1 MNKQLLLSSLAAA
14 SLLAGCRVYLPGE
27 TPRRTVFGSD
37 SSRATAEVPPARIEP
52 APAKAE
58 PVDDL
63 VAPQPVA
70 HTAPAAPVATPAP
83 ALPPTAGADSYRNYI
98 GGGGSGA
105 ASAHTAPAPSRGT
118 PLSATTAPASNGG
131 YRMYTVQAGD
141 SAGMIANSN
150 GMTLAEFA
158 KLNNLSDPNKLRV
171 GQTVKVATGRSALAA
186 GPAAR
191 PAQPTAAPAG
201 YVIVQEGDT
210 LSAIAARNGT
220 TVKALQEANNLSDAN
235 AIRSGAQ
242 LRLPGTPAPAQTA
255 HPVSAQTAQG
265 DVHPIPTTT
274 HTVATIPTT
283 THTVATIPT
292 TAHTVA
298 TIPTTTRPVA
308 TIPTTTRTP
317 VRVTPDEAS
326 ATPGGTVQA
335 GDATID
341 VDAALLGGS
350 LGAARQHAR
359 EAANQIAGAAQAA
372 GDQAQSALGQ
382 VSDAAGRDAT
392 GVRDAVATPGT
403 KEYVVEDG
411 DDIYSIAMKFDSQ
424 PLAIRAFNGGK
435 SLDDL
440 KPGDIVIVPAK

>member
-27 TPRRTVFGSD
+27 TPRRTLLGSD
-37 SSRATAEVPPARIEP
+37 ASRATAEVPPARVEP
-52 APAKAE
+52 APAKADA
-58 PVDDL
+58 VDDL

-70 HTAPAAPVATPAP
+70 VATHAPAATPAP
-83 ALPPTAGADSYRNYI
+83 AAAPAPVLPQTAGADSYRNYI
-98 GGGGSGA
+98 GGGSGA
-105 ASAHTAPAPSRGT
+105 PAAHPAPAPSRGA
-118 PLSATTAPASNGG
+118 PLSAPPAPATAGS

-158 KLNNLSDPNKLRV
+158 KLNNLSDPNKLRI

-191 PAQPTAAPAG
+191 PAQPAAAPAG
-201 YVIVQEGDT
+201 YVIVQDGDT
-210 LSAIAARNGT
+210 LSAIAARHGT
-220 TVKALQEANNLSDAN
+220 TVKALQEANHLSDAN

-242 LRLPGTPAPAQTA
+242 LRLPGTSAPKPTARPVPAQTA
-255 HPVSAQTAQG
+255 Q
-265 DVHPIPTTT
+265 DDIHPIPPAPDP
-274 HTVATIPTT
+274 VATVPATTRPPVPVPTT
-283 THTVATIPT
+283 TRPV
-292 TAHTVA
+292 V
-298 TIPTTTRPVA
+298 TIPTTTRK
-308 TIPTTTRTP
+308 P

-326 ATPGGTVQA
+326 AAPGGTVQA

-341 VDAALLGGS
+341 VNAALSGGG
-350 LGAARQHAR
+350 LGAARQRGQNAMQA
-359 EAANQIAGAAQAA
+359 AANEVRNAAQAA

-382 VSDAAGRDAT
+382 VSDAAGRAAA
-392 GVRDAVATPGT
+392 GVRDAVASPGT

-424 PLAIRAFNGGK
+424 PLTIRALNGGA

-440 KPGDIVIVPAK
+440 KAGDRVIVPAN